1 MSIARNTRSGTPAS
15 ATAAVNFRFLAPS
28 ANSADAAAVTAASDR
43 VDAAPTSKTAPAS
56 RSLVIPLIVGCAL
69 FMQMLD
75 STVIANA
82 LPAMAQSL
90 HEDPARLNLAI
101 TSYLLSLAVF
111 IPVSGWVADRFGA
124 RRVFALAI
132 AVFTASSVLCG
143 TAHSLPFLIGARLLQ
158 GVGGAMMVP
167 VGRLVVLKTV
177 PKADMMRAMSA
188 LTAPAMLG
196 SVLGAPV
203 GGFIVTF
210 LSWRWIFF
218 INIPVG
224 VLGIALV
231 LWLIPDIRE
240 PTSPPLDWR
249 GFLLSGVGLAALV
262 FGFETIGRGSVS
274 IWITLATLFAGAACW
289 TVYFFHQRAM
299 AYPILDL
306 RLMRLQTF
314 AAATLGGGLCRLGF
328 GAIPFLMAMLLQVAF
343 GLSPFAAG
351 LITFASAAGALINKP
366 AIRPIVAWVG
376 FRTLLIGTALFNG
389 LFLCGYA
396 LFRPNTP
403 HIVLLGVLLVG
414 GFFRSMLFTSLNTL
428 GYADVPPPQMGRATS
443 LASTA
448 QQVSLSLGV
457 GFAAL
462 LLHASL
468 VLRGGTTLTTRDV
481 WPAFLV
487 VGVVSL
493 ASLPWFLRLDRQA
506 GAEVSGRLVRGSP
519 AA

>member
-1 MSIARNTRSGTPAS
+1 M
-15 ATAAVNFRFLAPS
+15 V
-28 ANSADAAAVTAASDR
+28 V
-43 VDAAPTSKTAPAS
+43 
-56 RSLVIPLIVGCAL
+56 PLIVGCAL

-90 HEDPARLNLAI
+90 GEDPARLNLAI

-143 TAHSLPFLIGARLLQ
+143 AAGTLGFLVGARLLQ
-158 GVGGAMMVP
+158 GLGGAMMVP

-177 PKADMMRAMSA
+177 PKSEIMRAMSI
-188 LTAPAMLG
+188 LTAPAVLG

-224 VLGIALV
+224 VIGIALV
-231 LWLIPDIRE
+231 LLLIPDVRE
-240 PTSPPLDWR
+240 AVRPPLDWR
-249 GFLLSGVGLAALV
+249 GFLLSGAGLSALV
-262 FGFETIGRGSVS
+262 FGFETIGRGAVPG
-274 IWITLATLFAGAACW
+274 WLTAVAVMLGAGCW
-289 TVYFFHQRAM
+289 LTYYLHQRATP
-299 AYPILDL
+299 YPILDL
-306 RLMRLQTF
+306 RLLRLQTF
-314 AAATLGGGLCRLGF
+314 AAATFGGGLCRLGF
-328 GAIPFLMAMLLQVAF
+328 GAIPFLMAMLLQVGF

-351 LITFASAAGALINKP
+351 LLTFASAAGALVNKP
-366 AIRPIVAWVG
+366 AIRPIVAWLG
-376 FRTLLIGTALFNG
+376 FRSLLIGTALFNG

-396 LFRPNTP
+396 LFRPDTP
-403 HIVLLGVLLVG
+403 HAVILAALLVG

-428 GYADVPPPQMGRATS
+428 GYADVPSPQMGRATS

-462 LLHASL
+462 LLHISL
-468 VLRGGTTLTTRDV
+468 VLRGGAALAAVDV
-481 WPAFLV
+481 YPAFLV
-487 VGVVSL
+487 VGLVSL
-493 ASLPWFLRLDRQA
+493 ASLPWFLRLDRHA
-506 GAEVSGRLVRGSP
+506 GAEVSGRL
-519 AA
+519 AAQGPTRPQS